1 MATTFT
7 QGAGTVENPYLIST
21 NKQAAEF
28 FNRMEEGIYAKL
40 TKSVDLAGLPHKI
53 GLYQKSTLEGD
64 GFAVSNYGHTAS
76 VLKDTGLF
84 FGSNNYSE
92 QSPGYVANTAFLNV
106 IANAATYLYRN
117 TGQVRMINCLIE
129 FADRTASTTKTLRS
143 QGDGPD
149 YDSQAG
155 MDMCV
160 VIAGAY
166 LYITEYGNDYWLNSR
181 SYFLSEKQPTGHTI
195 GLAKVVTPAD
205 INTEPYSKLTSP
217 YWEIDGANKPR
228 LIRQGSLYLFAGKT
242 LVDNVPVSRDVHLL
256 NVDPLRIYAGQYRNK
271 KIVSNSAGDFAFYT
285 ASDAPMTVLVQDHP
299 GYPVYL
305 NTEYAL
311 NYLLRPSTPNGF
323 RYRCIKAGN
332 SGGVQPPTSWPTTAS
347 ITIGTAIFQPEKL
360 AESVCYG
367 PVTPKL
373 VSGPLPTQ
381 LVLNKAYLQGEII
394 LPVTAVGYQW
404 RCTQSGLTGLV
415 YPPEPWSTAAVMQV
429 GAAQFTPELITV

>member
-7 QGAGTVENPYLIST
+7 QGAGTLASPYLIST
-21 NKQAAEF
+21 NEQAAEF
-28 FNRMEEGIYAKL
+28 FNRMEEGIYARL

-64 GFAVSNYGHTAS
+64 GFSVSNYGHTAS
-76 VLKDTGLF
+76 VLTDTGLF

-106 IANAATYLYRN
+106 IADAATYLHRN
-117 TGQVRMINCLIE
+117 KGQVRMINCLVQ
-129 FADRTASTTKTLRS
+129 FADRTASTPKTLQY
-143 QGDGPD
+143 QGDSPD
-149 YDSQAG
+149 SDAQAG

-160 VIAGAY
+160 IIAGAY
-166 LYITEYGNDYWLNSR
+166 LFISEQQSNLWLKSS
-181 SYFLSEKQPTGHTI
+181 SYFLSEKQLSGHNI
-195 GLAKVVTPAD
+195 SYAKVVTPSN
-205 INTEPYSKLTSP
+205 INTEQYANLTSP
-217 YWEIDGANKPR
+217 YWDIDSANKPR
-228 LIRQGSLYLFAGKT
+228 LIRQGSFYLFAGKT
-242 LVDNVPVSRDVHLL
+242 LVDNAPVSRDVHLL

-394 LPVTAVGYQW
+394 LPVTPVGYQW

>member
-7 QGAGTVENPYLIST
+7 QGVGTLASPYLIST
-21 NKQAAEF
+21 NEQAAEF
-28 FNRMEEGIYAKL
+28 FNRMEEGIYARL

-64 GFAVSNYGHTAS
+64 GFSVSNYGHTAS
-76 VLKDTGLF
+76 VLTDTGLF

-106 IANAATYLYRN
+106 IADAATYLYRN
-117 TGQVRMINCLIE
+117 RGQVRMINCLVQ
-129 FADRTASTTKTLRS
+129 FADRTPGTAKTLSS

-149 YDSQAG
+149 SDAQAG

-166 LYITEYGNDYWLNSR
+166 LYINDISGQHWLKASSYILTER
-181 SYFLSEKQPTGHTI
+181 QPTGHSI
-195 GLAKVVTPAD
+195 PIAKAVTPSN
-205 INTEPYSKLTSP
+205 INTEQYANLTGL
-217 YWEIDGANKPR
+217 YWEFDSANKPK
-228 LIRQGSLYLFAGKT
+228 LIRQGSFYLFAGKT
-242 LVDNVPVSRDVHLL
+242 LVDNAPVSRDVHLL
-256 NVDPLRIYAGQYRNK
+256 NVDPLRLYAGQYRNK

-381 LVLNKAYLQGEII
+381 LVLNKAYLQGEIV

-404 RCTQSGLTGLV
+404 RCTQPGLTGLV
-415 YPPEPWSTAAVMQV
+415 YPPEPWSTTAVMQV

>member
-7 QGAGTVENPYLIST
+7 QGAGTLASPYLIST
-21 NKQAAEF
+21 NEQAAEF

-53 GLYQKSTLEGD
+53 GLYQKSTLEGE

-76 VLKDTGLF
+76 VLTDTGLF
-84 FGSNNYSE
+84 FGSNNYNE
-92 QSPGYVANTAFLNV
+92 TSPGYVANTAFLNV
-106 IANAATYLYRN
+106 IADAATYLYRN
-117 TGQVRMINCLIE
+117 KGQVRMINCLVQ
-129 FADRTASTTKTLRS
+129 FADRTLSSAKTLSS

-149 YDSQAG
+149 NDAQAG

-160 VIAGAY
+160 VIAGAF
-166 LYITEYGNDYWLNSR
+166 LYINDISAAYWLKSS
-181 SYFLSEKQPTGHTI
+181 SYFLTERQPTGHSI
-195 GLAKVVTPAD
+195 PLAKVVTPST
-205 INTEPYSKLTSP
+205 INKEPYSTLTSP
-217 YWEIDGANKPR
+217 YWDIDGTNKPK
-228 LIRQGSLYLFAGKT
+228 LVRQGSFYLFAGKT
-242 LVDNVPVSRDVHLL
+242 LVDNAPVCRDVHLL
-256 NVDPLRIYAGQYRNK
+256 NVDPQQIYAGQYKNK

-305 NTEYAL
+305 NTEYSL

-332 SGGVQPPTSWPTTAS
+332 SGGVQPPTSWPTTTS

-373 VSGPLPTQ
+373 VAGPLPTQ
-381 LVLNKAYLQGEII
+381 LVLNKAYLQGEVI
-394 LPVTAVGYQW
+394 LPVTAAGYQW
-404 RCTQSGLTGLV
+404 RCTQAGLTGLV
-415 YPPEPWSTAAVMQV
+415 YPPEPWSTTAVMQV